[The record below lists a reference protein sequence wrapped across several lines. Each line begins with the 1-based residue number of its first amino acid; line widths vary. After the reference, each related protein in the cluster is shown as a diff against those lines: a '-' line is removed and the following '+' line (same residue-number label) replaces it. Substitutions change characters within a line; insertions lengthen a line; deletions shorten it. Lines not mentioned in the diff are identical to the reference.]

1 MSGLDSASGS
11 QLTVDLVFTVVDRDG
26 SNSIDGDELL
36 TVLSALNF
44 NASPALL
51 QYITENW

>member
-1 MSGLDSASGS
+1 M
-11 QLTVDLVFTVVDRDG
+11 DLIFTVVDRDG